1 MMKMKIKVIAI
12 LIALCI
18 LVAVISG
25 FQLKKPDSEN
35 KSMLGDRLI
44 GTVITT
50 ESLGTFDME
59 AYLNEN
65 IGSIVK
71 DENHTVNIEDRR
83 DYNKKIYARQVIKE
97 DTTEDGEKIT
107 HKEYVFDDI
116 DGYWIFDAKIPS
128 TETEESYTCLCSE
141 GGFSNVQSKIH
152 HTDNGVEEIELIA
165 DIYYSYEKWGT
176 VFYMNPVYQESD
188 GDIYCVEGMGYS
200 VSGDKGS
207 IDGNSSGSQTL
218 SDKITV
224 KENGEEVTYHSKVTI
239 NYIPVYVPVKT
250 EFVFMNDD
258 NKAISESEF
267 NTHQVPAE
275 LNVPEGTEYVII
287 LQKSEEGTITDVI
300 GKNCEY
306 AEILFEENQGIC
318 SRGSVNLIW

>member
-1 MMKMKIKVIAI
+1 MKIKVIAI

-18 LVAVISG
+18 LAAVISG
-25 FQLKKPDSEN
+25 FQLKKPEAEN
-35 KSMLGDRLI
+35 KSTLGDRLI

-50 ESLGTFDME
+50 ESLNTFDME
-59 AYLNEN
+59 AYLEEN

-71 DENHTVNIEDRR
+71 DENHTVNIEDKQN
-83 DYNKKIYARQVIKE
+83 YMGKIYARQVIEE

-107 HKEYVFDDI
+107 HKEYVFDDDI
-116 DGYWIFDAKIPS
+116 NGYWIFDAKIPS

-152 HTDNGVEEIELIA
+152 HTDNGLQEIELIA

-224 KENGEEVTYHSKVTI
+224 KENGEEVIYQSKVTI
-239 NYIPVYVPVKT
+239 NYIPVYVPVRT

-267 NTHQVPAE
+267 NTHQVPSE
-275 LNVPEGTEYVII
+275 LNVPKGTEYVII

-318 SRGSVNLIW
+318 SKGSVTLKW

>member
-1 MMKMKIKVIAI
+1 MKIKVIAI

-18 LVAVISG
+18 LAAVISG
-25 FQLKKPDSEN
+25 FQLKKPEAEN
-35 KSMLGDRLI
+35 KSTLGDRLI

-50 ESLGTFDME
+50 ESLNTFDME
-59 AYLNEN
+59 AYLEEN

-71 DENHTVNIEDRR
+71 DENHTVNIEDKQN
-83 DYNKKIYARQVIKE
+83 YMGKIYARQVIEE
-97 DTTEDGEKIT
+97 DTTEDGEKVT

-116 DGYWIFDAKIPS
+116 NGYWIFDAKIPS

-152 HTDNGVEEIELIA
+152 HTDNGMEEIEFIA

-224 KENGEEVTYHSKVTI
+224 KENGEEVIYQSKVTI
-239 NYIPVYVPVKT
+239 NYIPVYVPVRT

-267 NTHQVPAE
+267 NTHQVPSE
-275 LNVPEGTEYVII
+275 LNVPKGTEYVII

-318 SRGSVNLIW
+318 SKGSVTLKW

>member
-1 MMKMKIKVIAI
+1 MKIKVIAI
-12 LIALCI
+12 IIALSI
-18 LVAVISG
+18 LAAVISG
-25 FQLKKPDSEN
+25 FQLKKPEAEN
-35 KSMLGDRLI
+35 KSTLGDRLI

-65 IGSIVK
+65 IGEIVK
-71 DENHTVNIEDRR
+71 GENHTVNIEDKK
-83 DYNKKIYARQVIKE
+83 DYMGKIYARQVIKE
-97 DTTEDGEKIT
+97 DTTEDGEKVT
-107 HKEYVFDDI
+107 HKEYVFDDDI
-116 DGYWIFDAKIPS
+116 NGYWIFDAKIPA

-152 HTDNGVEEIELIA
+152 HTDNGLQEIELIA

-176 VFYMNPVYQESD
+176 VFYMNPVYQEAD

-218 SDKITV
+218 TDKITV
-224 KENGEEVTYHSKVTI
+224 NENGEETVYQSKVTI
-239 NYIPVYVPVKT
+239 NYIPVYVPVRT
-250 EFVFMNDD
+250 EFVFMNED
-258 NKAISESEF
+258 NKAISESGF
-267 NTHQVPAE
+267 NTHQVPSE
-275 LNVPEGTEYVII
+275 LNVPKGTEYVII

-318 SRGSVNLIW
+318 SKGSVTLKW

>member
-1 MMKMKIKVIAI
+1 MKIKVIAI

-18 LVAVISG
+18 LAAVISG

-35 KSMLGDRLI
+35 KSTSGDRLI

-50 ESLGTFDME
+50 ESLNTFDME
-59 AYLNEN
+59 TYLEEN

-71 DENHTVNIEDRR
+71 DENQTVQNEDKQ
-83 DYNKKIYARQVIKE
+83 DYMGKIYARQVTKE
-97 DTTEDGEKIT
+97 DTTEEGEKIT
-107 HKEYVFDDI
+107 HKEYVFDDDI
-116 DGYWIFDAKIPS
+116 NGYWIFDARIPS

-152 HTDNGVEEIELIA
+152 HTDNGMQEIELIA

-218 SDKITV
+218 TDKITV
-224 KENGEEVTYHSKVTI
+224 NENGEETVYQSKVTI
-239 NYIPVYVPVKT
+239 NYIPVYVPVRT
-250 EFVFMNDD
+250 EFVFMNED
-258 NKAISESEF
+258 NEAISESGF
-267 NTHQVPAE
+267 NTHQVPSE
-275 LNVPEGTEYVII
+275 LNVPKGTEYVII

-318 SRGSVNLIW
+318 SKGSVTLKW

>member
-1 MMKMKIKVIAI
+1 MKIKVIAI

-18 LVAVISG
+18 LAAVISG
-25 FQLKKPDSEN
+25 FQLKKPEAEN
-35 KSMLGDRLI
+35 KSTLGDRLI

-50 ESLGTFDME
+50 ESLNTFDME
-59 AYLNEN
+59 TYLEEN

-71 DENHTVNIEDRR
+71 DENQTVQNEDKQ
-83 DYNKKIYARQVIKE
+83 DYMGKIYARQVTKE
-97 DTTEDGEKIT
+97 DTTEEGEKIT
-107 HKEYVFDDI
+107 HKEYVFDDDI
-116 DGYWIFDAKIPS
+116 NGYWIFDAKIPS

-152 HTDNGVEEIELIA
+152 HTDNGLQEIELIA

-218 SDKITV
+218 TDKITV
-224 KENGEEVTYHSKVTI
+224 NENGEETVYQSKVTI
-239 NYIPVYVPVKT
+239 NYIPVYVPVRT
-250 EFVFMNDD
+250 EFVFMNED
-258 NKAISESEF
+258 NEAISESGF
-267 NTHQVPAE
+267 NTHQVPSE
-275 LNVPEGTEYVII
+275 LNVPKGTEYVII

-318 SRGSVNLIW
+318 SKGSVEFKW